1 MALSKEQVVAALAK
15 VPAPD
20 GTPLPQTG
28 TLSDVVVT
36 DGKVFFSLTVD
47 AAAVK
52 AWEPVRKRAEDA
64 VRAIPGVQSA
74 LVALTAERAGGAAR
88 PAPAPAAGR
97 APHAHAHGG
106 GGGAT
111 QPGIPGRRMR
121 SSRSRRARAASANRP
136 RRSILRS
143 ACAILD

>member
-1 MALSKEQVVAALAK
+1 MALSKDQVVAALAK

-36 DGKVFFSLTVD
+36 DGKVFFSIAVD

-74 LVALTAERAGGAAR
+74 LVALTAERPGGAPR
-88 PAPAPAAGR
+88 PAPASTARTP
-97 APHAHAHGG
+97 HAHGG
-106 GGGAT
+106 SGGAT
-111 QPGIPGRRMR
+111 QPGIPG
-121 SSRSRRARAASANRP
+121 
-136 RRSILRS
+136 
-143 ACAILD
+143 